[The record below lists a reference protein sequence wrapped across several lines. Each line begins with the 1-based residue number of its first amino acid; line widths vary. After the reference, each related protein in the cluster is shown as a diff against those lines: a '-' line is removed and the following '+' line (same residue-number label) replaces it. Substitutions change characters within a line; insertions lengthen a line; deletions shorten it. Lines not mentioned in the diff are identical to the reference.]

1 MGAGLCLYVGAPG
14 SHFSAPGT
22 ALARVKGTASQRHS
36 HCHTPTYKH
45 SNAHAQVCTHKH
57 TDMYMCTQ
65 THAYAQTH
73 KHRHMNATPHLCT
86 SALSA
91 RLPAQA
97 CRELWVLPPPL
108 TTLTPNHLATEPS
121 VRIVDLVTPHPQL
134 NPFPWLSGWCLP
146 PHAAPGPVHCSSP
159 PCPLAL
165 QFLFLLSC
173 FLPLR
178 GPLT

>member
-1 MGAGLCLYVGAPG
+1 MLVCLGTWEP
-14 SHFSAPGT
+14 FSAPGT

-36 HCHTPTYKH
+36 HCHTPTHKH

-57 TDMYMCTQ
+57 TDTYTRTR

-73 KHRHMNATPHLCT
+73 TPRHMNATPHLCT

-108 TTLTPNHLATEPS
+108 TTLTPNHLAAEPS
-121 VRIVDLVTPHPQL
+121 VRRVDLVIPHPQL
-134 NPFPWLSGWCLP
+134 NLFPWLSGWCLP
-146 PHAAPGPVHCSSP
+146 PHAAPGPIHCSSP
-159 PCPLAL
+159 PCLLAL
-165 QFLFLLSC
+165 QCLFLLIFS
-173 FLPLR
+173 PTPR
-178 GPLT
+178 TLT